1 MPKPPFACASVL
13 LCVFCILLT
22 APYKVL
28 AVDRFAATETDRIS
42 VLGAVQAFYRGE
54 YSQTGPAIK
63 LFEVGGGDP
72 AMNGSFI
79 NICIDHNA
87 KVYVWETGLNVRSIQ
102 KIRFN
107 PGNTILLDVLEDV
120 MDTNSAIVSHKKTY
134 QVEFYI
140 DNDVLQNRLSV
151 TNRP

>member
-1 MPKPPFACASVL
+1 MPKTPFACASVVF
-13 LCVFCILLT
+13 CVFCTLLA

-42 VLGAVQAFYRGE
+42 ILGAVQAFYRVE
-54 YSQTGPAIK
+54 YSQTGPTIK

-79 NICIDHNA
+79 DICMDHNA
-87 KVYVWETGLNVRSIQ
+87 TVFVWETGLNARHIQ
-102 KIRFN
+102 KIRIN

-120 MDTNSAIVSHKKTY
+120 MDANATIVSRKKTY

-140 DNDVLQNRLSV
+140 VNDVLQNRLSV
-151 TNRP
+151 TKRQ